1 MTNVVSLDEYKASQ
15 FDYDQI
21 DEAWRYGSLA
31 LDSMND
37 LYPFLDRATC
47 AQLMVYR
54 ILSEAKYAAEN
65 LEADNDAQ
73 EVLDFIRES
82 FFSGGDDAE

>member
-1 MTNVVSLDEYKASQ
+1 MNNVVSLEEHKAKQ
-15 FDYDQI
+15 IDYDQL

-37 LYPFLDRATC
+37 LYTFLDRATC

-54 ILSEAKYAAEN
+54 ILSEAKYAAEH

-73 EVLDFIRES
+73 EVLDFIKES
-82 FFSGGDDAE
+82 FFND

>member
-1 MTNVVSLDEYKASQ
+1 MNNVVNLDEYKANQ
-15 FDYDQI
+15 IEYDRL

-37 LYPFLDRATC
+37 LYTELDRATC

-65 LEADNDAQ
+65 LDEENDAQ
-73 EVLDFIRES
+73 EVLDFIKES
-82 FFSGGDDAE
+82 FFND

>member
-1 MTNVVSLDEYKASQ
+1 MTNVVSIDEYKAKQ
-15 FDYDQI
+15 IDYDYL

-37 LYPFLDRATC
+37 LYTELDRATC

-65 LEADNDAQ
+65 LDEENDAQ
-73 EVLDFIRES
+73 EVLDFIKES
-82 FFSGGDDAE
+82 FFKD

>member
-1 MTNVVSLDEYKASQ
+1 MTNVVSLDEYKANQ
-15 FDYDQI
+15 IDYDML

-37 LYPFLDRATC
+37 LYTELDRATC
-47 AQLMVYR
+47 AQFMVYR

-65 LEADNDAQ
+65 LDEENDAQ
-73 EVLDFIRES
+73 EVLDFIKES
-82 FFSGGDDAE
+82 FFND

>member
-1 MTNVVSLDEYKASQ
+1 MTNVISLDEYKANQ
-15 FDYDQI
+15 IDYDLL

-37 LYPFLDRATC
+37 LYTELDRATC

-54 ILSEAKYAAEN
+54 ILREAKYAAQN

>member
-15 FDYDQI
+15 IDYDRL

-31 LDSMND
+31 LDSMTD
-37 LYPFLDRATC
+37 LYTELDRATC

-65 LEADNDAQ
+65 LDEENDAQ
-73 EVLDFIRES
+73 EVLDFIKES
-82 FFSGGDDAE
+82 FFND

>member
-1 MTNVVSLDEYKASQ
+1 MTNVVSLDEYKAKQ
-15 FDYDQI
+15 IDYDML

-37 LYPFLDRATC
+37 LYTELDRATC

-65 LEADNDAQ
+65 LDEENDAQ
-73 EVLDFIRES
+73 EVLDFIKES
-82 FFSGGDDAE
+82 FFKD

>member
-1 MTNVVSLDEYKASQ
+1 MTNVVSLDEYKANQ
-15 FDYDQI
+15 IDYDRL
-21 DEAWRYGSLA
+21 DEAWRHGSLA

-37 LYPFLDRATC
+37 LYTELDRATC

-65 LEADNDAQ
+65 LEEENDAQ
-73 EVLDFIRES
+73 EVLDFIKES
-82 FFSGGDDAE
+82 FFND

>member
-1 MTNVVSLDEYKASQ
+1 MTNVISLDEYKANQ
-15 FDYDQI
+15 IDYTML

-37 LYPFLDRATC
+37 LYTELDRATC

-65 LEADNDAQ
+65 LDEENDAQ
-73 EVLDFIRES
+73 EVLDFIKES
-82 FFSGGDDAE
+82 FFNE

>member
-1 MTNVVSLDEYKASQ
+1 MNNVVNLDEYKANQS
-15 FDYDQI
+15 DYDRL

-37 LYPFLDRATC
+37 LYTELDRATC

-73 EVLDFIRES
+73 EVLDFIKES
-82 FFSGGDDAE
+82 FFND

>member
-1 MTNVVSLDEYKASQ
+1 MNNVVNLDEYKANQ
-15 FDYDQI
+15 IDYDMLDQ
-21 DEAWRYGSLA
+21 AWRYGSLA
-31 LDSMND
+31 LDNMRD
-37 LYPFLDRATC
+37 LYPDLDRATC

-73 EVLDFIRES
+73 EVLDFIKES
-82 FFSGGDDAE
+82 FFSD

>member
-15 FDYDQI
+15 IDYDLL

-37 LYPFLDRATC
+37 LYTELDRATC

-65 LEADNDAQ
+65 LDEENDAQ
-73 EVLDFIRES
+73 EVLDFIKES
-82 FFSGGDDAE
+82 FFND

>member
-1 MTNVVSLDEYKASQ
+1 MTNVVSLEEHKAKQ
-15 FDYDQI
+15 IDYDRL

-31 LDSMND
+31 LDNMRD
-37 LYPFLDRATC
+37 LYTDLDRATC

-65 LEADNDAQ
+65 LEEENDAQ
-73 EVLDFIRES
+73 DVLDFIKDS
-82 FFSGGDDAE
+82 FFND